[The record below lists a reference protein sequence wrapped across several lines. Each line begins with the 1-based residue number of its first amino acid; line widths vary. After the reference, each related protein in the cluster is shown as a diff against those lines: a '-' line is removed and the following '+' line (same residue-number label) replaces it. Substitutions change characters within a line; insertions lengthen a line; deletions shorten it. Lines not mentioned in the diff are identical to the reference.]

1 MGLIFFTIILFHSV
15 YSTSGS
21 TCTVP
26 LTWDERYEPFIR
38 CAGFLPLAQLVTT
51 RGLPLMHS
59 TTLTSLV
66 DRWHPEIHMFHLSCG
81 ETTMMLQD
89 ITMILGL
96 LIDGTPVCGMVS
108 SAGWRDSV
116 GEAIGIRPPTS
127 PRIRRTRRRRVC
139 TPGGS

>member
-66 DRWHPEIHMFHLSCG
+66 DRWHPETHMFHLSCG

-89 ITMILGL
+89 VTMILGL
-96 LIDGTPVCGMVS
+96 PIDGTPVCGMVS
-108 SAGWRDSV
+108 SAGV
-116 GEAIGIRPPTS
+116 
-127 PRIRRTRRRRVC
+127 
-139 TPGGS
+139 TPGFKAKTRCSSYVCSGSSCHTYGQNVSTKYQ